1 MSRQTSCFSAPANL
15 NSLIQG
21 SQSLTVCAPHVVEA
35 DRGGFTTGEL
45 DKDGMGRLGHTR
57 ILPFGLSALGLPVCL
72 GDLGWNHRAPQLPSP
87 SCEQN

>member
-1 MSRQTSCFSAPANL
+1 MSRQTSCLSAPANL
-15 NSLIQG
+15 NGLILG
-21 SQSLTVCAPHVVEA
+21 NQSLTVCAPHVVEA
-35 DRGGFTTGEL
+35 GHGGFTTGWL

-72 GDLGWNHRAPQLPSP
+72 SDLGWNHQASQLPSP